1 VLHAV
6 NAGNWQRGGGKGRR
20 PKPIEIPD
28 GMAKKSTAQR
38 GEDIAQRMRNLGL
51 IPAS

>member
-1 VLHAV
+1 M

-28 GMAKKSTAQR
+28 GKPKKSAAQR
-38 GEDIAQRMRNLGL
+38 GEDLARRMRNLGL
-51 IPAS
+51 IPAA